1 MQLSEWIAKA
11 PIVPYIRQ
19 ADFAI
24 RKPWFVPERKLLDY
38 LLIYVQEGTF
48 IATVNGL
55 EYRFEAGDVCLIQPD
70 WALTL
75 EGVTDTIT
83 PFVHMDIFY
92 NPLREQS
99 FTTRPGQSDL
109 DEYRHLIQPRL
120 NDLQGIEIPV
130 RFTPSQPVR
139 FREKML
145 RLVQLCQHMDPLA
158 RLEAQNAASE
168 LVLMILKDHLKEQV
182 QPADSKQMMN
192 WITSYMS
199 FRLSEPLTVSEM
211 ARRANLSP
219 SRFTVVFREHF
230 GMSPYQYLLHLRVR
244 HAEEL
249 LATTTLSH
257 QEIADYCGFSD
268 LYHFSKSFKRCT
280 GQPPSHYRK
289 TSHIQK

>member
-1 MQLSEWIAKA
+1 MQLSEVIAKT
-11 PIVPYIRQ
+11 PIVPFIRQ

-48 IATVNGL
+48 IATVNGK
-55 EYRFEAGDVCLIQPD
+55 EHRFEGGDICLIQPD
-70 WALTL
+70 WTLTL

-99 FTTRPGQSDL
+99 FMTRPGQSDL
-109 DEYRHLIQPRL
+109 AEYRHLIQPRL

-130 RFTPSQPVR
+130 RFAPGQPVQ

-145 RLVQLCQHMDPLA
+145 RLVQLCQHMNPLA
-158 RLEAQNAASE
+158 QLEAQNVAAE
-168 LVLMILKDHLKEQV
+168 LVLLILKDHLKEQD

-199 FRLSEPLTVSEM
+199 FRISEPLTVSEM

-219 SRFTVVFREHF
+219 SRFTVVFRDHF

-244 HAEEL
+244 HAREL
-249 LATTTLSH
+249 LATTTFSN
-257 QEIADYCGFSD
+257 QEIADFCGFSD
-268 LYHFSKSFKRCT
+268 IYHFSKSFKRFT
-280 GQPPSHYRK
+280 GQPPSRYRK
-289 TSHIQK
+289 SPLPNK